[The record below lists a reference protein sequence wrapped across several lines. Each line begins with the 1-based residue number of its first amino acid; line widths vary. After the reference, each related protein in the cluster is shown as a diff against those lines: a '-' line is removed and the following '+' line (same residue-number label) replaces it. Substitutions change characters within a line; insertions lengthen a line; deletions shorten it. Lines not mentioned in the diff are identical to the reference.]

1 MHSQN
6 FLSPHTQTIWGTSMF
21 KGLSIEEAWLMAVES
36 AALALLPLWH
46 SDPVVRVPL
55 TCLFL
60 SNLNGTFNMTRQT
73 KQIKP
78 MISRSREPDQTRS
91 QRADLMICRQ
101 KRVGQGG
108 VSSFSFHCQSS
119 YLEVQQTS
127 RQFTGTLDSLCK
139 ESVCL
144 TYNTHTCSQSIFGY
158 LAPNNWSF
166 GRRPYISIQI
176 FNTFLSRLICILH
189 E

>member
-101 KRVGQGG
+101 KRVGQGESLPFLFI
-108 VSSFSFHCQSS
+108 VSLHIWKCNRHQ
-119 YLEVQQTS
+119 
-127 RQFTGTLDSLCK
+127 DSLQQLWTVFLK
-139 ESVCL
+139 NPYVWPTIPTLAHNPSLDTWLRTIEVLAEDHTSPSRYL
-144 TYNTHTCSQSIFGY
+144 THF
-158 LAPNNWSF
+158 F
-166 GRRPYISIQI
+166 
-176 FNTFLSRLICILH
+176 H
-189 E
+189 V